1 MSGVISLP
9 SGVFNPYSGVKTS
22 ILIIDKHKQKDEIYF
37 SQVNSDGFDLGAQR
51 QPLDINDLPF
61 FLNEIKTESFEKSLI
76 VQKEKIIEKNYSLTM
91 SSYADQTMTSSSY
104 DVVNINELCEFKRGE
119 IITKKTANLEGTIPV
134 VSSGIEPS
142 YYHDKFNREG
152 YTITISGSGNAGYV
166 NFYNEKIWLSDA
178 FSVTST
184 DENILLDKYL
194 YQVLKNRQEEIFSY
208 QKGAAQK
215 HVYPK
220 DFENFQIPVPPLEKQ
235 QEIVDEIEQF
245 QKVID
250 GARQVIEGSRINHPI
265 FKTDKLIEL
274 GKLFEKGKE
283 SKIPELDETTFLVG
297 LENIEPNKGTL
308 IGDTSYK
315 EKVKSTKFKFS
326 KGVILYGKLRPNL
339 NKVLLPEIDGY
350 CSTDILVLKP
360 ISQIDLIFYKHYF
373 LSRVFNEQ
381 VLNTLTG
388 SQLPRTS
395 FSSISQILIPDP
407 NQIDLTEYSRE
418 FLAVEEILIKNSEII
433 NIYEKYIE
441 DIITN
446 LYS

>member
-1 MSGVISLP
+1 AVIPGINQS
-9 SGVFNPYSGVKTS
+9 FAEN
-22 ILIIDKHKQKDEIYF
+22 LI
-37 SQVNSDGFDLGAQR
+37 
-51 QPLDINDLPF
+51 PL
-61 FLNEIKTESFEKSLI
+61 
-76 VQKEKIIEKNYSLTM
+76 
-91 SSYADQTMTSSSY
+91 
-104 DVVNINELCEFKRGE
+104 
-119 IITKKTANLEGTIPV
+119 
-134 VSSGIEPS
+134 
-142 YYHDKFNREG
+142 
-152 YTITISGSGNAGYV
+152 
-166 NFYNEKIWLSDA
+166 
-178 FSVTST
+178 
-184 DENILLDKYL
+184 
-194 YQVLKNRQEEIFSY
+194 
-208 QKGAAQK
+208 
-215 HVYPK
+215 
-220 DFENFQIPVPPLEKQ
+220 PPLEKQ
-235 QEIVDEIEQF
+235 QEIVDEIEQY

-250 GARQVIEGSRINHPI
+250 GARQVIEGSQINHPI

-433 NIYEKYIE
+433 NIYEKYVE